1 MNRAPE
7 DLNGKALHDH
17 FRIHSYSCSPPGP
30 IHCVSVCIAVYYTG
44 HHTFIVHASDFRW
57 QNCVPNKIK
66 AFLIQIEREP
76 LLNESTD
83 KGTLI
88 RLCKHHFESYCK

>member
-1 MNRAPE
+1 MEKRCMIIFVFVFMFA
-7 DLNGKALHDH
+7 ARSHT
-17 FRIHSYSCSPPGP
+17 
-30 IHCVSVCIAVYYTG
+30 HCVSVCIAVYYTG

>member
-1 MNRAPE
+1 MEKRCMIIFVFMFA
-7 DLNGKALHDH
+7 ARSHT
-17 FRIHSYSCSPPGP
+17 
-30 IHCVSVCIAVYYTG
+30 HCVSVCIAVYYTG